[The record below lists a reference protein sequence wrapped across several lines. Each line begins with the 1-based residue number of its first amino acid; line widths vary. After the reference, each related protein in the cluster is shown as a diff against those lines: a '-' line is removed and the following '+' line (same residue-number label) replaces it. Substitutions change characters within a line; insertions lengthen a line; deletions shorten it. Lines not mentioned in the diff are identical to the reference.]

1 MSVGVMAWYSF
12 HVPRNWPGTNDPGR
26 AKDGSRPAAAGER
39 FKMINEKE
47 MEYKIK
53 ELLGSKLQVGELDF
67 LRGFYQIPGVYRY
80 SIRNSILI
88 AIQGGSIAL
97 GFDRWQKLGRHVKR
111 GERANISIL
120 VPNILP
126 AGKVLPRAGQLAA
139 AAEDESRCV
148 GFFDKKVFDITQTE
162 GKPLEYKN
170 NSTEV
175 ISCKFDNIVPTL
187 AVALKIHISTAI
199 TGSGRG
205 YYSREEKKIVIS
217 SMSNNSDQCKTLFHE
232 LGHYILAHD
241 LGGQVPAQEVEAEL
255 VSFLTCSALGVEF
268 RESPLYIKSYN
279 ENKPSVRVLK
289 VISAVQ
295 KILKSLEADQ
305 AAAVAVEAPAAPAD
319 PMAKLRAKK
328 YRFINDP
335 GHGWLEVPQFDIL
348 TAGIQS
354 KISGCSY
361 IHKGNVYL
369 EEDCDAGLFI
379 DAVKLPRENCID
391 VYVETTKIR
400 DYQSY
405 NGKY

>member
-1 MSVGVMAWYSF
+1 MTGQ
-12 HVPRNWPGTNDPGR
+12 
-26 AKDGSRPAAAGER
+26 
-39 FKMINEKE
+39 E
-47 MEYKIK
+47 MENKIK
-53 ELLGSKLQVGELDF
+53 NLLGSKLEAGEMDF
-67 LRGFYQIPGVYRY
+67 LHGFYTIPGVYRY

-120 VPNILP
+120 VPNIIG
-126 AGKVLPRAGQLAA
+126 AGKIMPRAGQLAA
-139 AAEDESRCV
+139 PAEDEARCV
-148 GFFDKKVFDITQTE
+148 GFFDKKVFDITQTD

-170 NSTEV
+170 NSTEA

-268 RESPLYIKSYN
+268 KESPLYIKAYN
-279 ENKPSVRVLK
+279 ENKPDVRVLK

-295 KILKSLEADQ
+295 KILKSME
-305 AAAVAVEAPAAPAD
+305 
-319 PMAKLRAKK
+319 
-328 YRFINDP
+328 
-335 GHGWLEVPQFDIL
+335 PQTVTI
-348 TAGIQS
+348 
-354 KISGCSY
+354 
-361 IHKGNVYL
+361 
-369 EEDCDAGLFI
+369 
-379 DAVKLPRENCID
+379 
-391 VYVETTKIR
+391 
-400 DYQSY
+400 
-405 NGKY
+405 